1 MNILVTGGAGYIGS
15 ATVEH
20 LVAKGHRV
28 HVIDNLVTGHR
39 AAVHPDATFHRLD
52 IRQTPLLIEY
62 LQANAID
69 SVVHFA
75 AVSLVGE
82 SVTNP
87 AKYMDNNVVGTL
99 SLLEAMRVAKVNHI
113 VFSSTAATYGEP
125 TYMPLD
131 EAHPTK
137 PTNPYGLTKLIIEQ
151 AMATYA
157 AAYGLRFVALRY
169 FNACGATAERGEHH
183 DPETHLIP
191 VILQVALGQR
201 PHISV
206 YGTDYDTPDGSCVR
220 DYIHVIDLGD
230 AHLRALTYLKDGG
243 DSLVCNLGN
252 GSGYSVRQV
261 IDTCRS
267 VSGRTIP
274 VVEGPRRAG
283 DPSRLIANAG
293 LAKARLGWV
302 PTYGELDRIIADAWR
317 WHSANPK
324 GYLGR

>member
-20 LVAKGHRV
+20 LVAKEHRV

-62 LQANAID
+62 LQANALD

-183 DPETHLIP
+183 DPETHLIS

-252 GSGYSVRQV
+252 GSGCSVRQV